1 MKHMRTFLGA
11 GLLAVPLMV
20 ASQGEAALSVGG
32 LIQSGVPNTL
42 LSDNSAEFL
51 INVDGS
57 TALNPNTGV
66 LSPTVTTGDILFAVL
81 GINTIEPGGSGST
94 TIGSGTAYN
103 EITAVVASKIATAA
117 DIDLGPT
124 GSDDSFGGQ
133 AIDLFQF
140 TSVPLSAGDATY
152 FDWSTGLIDLDGV
165 GTGADTLGVD
175 QFTFTTGGGVA
186 NDDLQI
192 ALVFEDGLQ
201 DYDRDSTL
209 PTGLTSAS
217 NGTLRLVGE
226 LNPANVDFFSV
237 IAPTYILD
245 FGSVPASTAIDNTNI
260 ALDFTLVQQFGWNLG
275 PDITG
280 GNGGFSSPSAGSGWP
295 IFDNLDFTVTPLSV
309 IPEPGTI
316 ILMGLGL
323 VGLAGIARKRMTA

>member
-57 TALNPNTGV
+57 TAVNPNTGV
-66 LSPTVTTGDILFAVL
+66 LSPTVTPGDILVAVL
-81 GINTIEPGGSGST
+81 GINTIEPDGGGST
-94 TIGSGTAYN
+94 TIGNGTAFN
-103 EITAVVASKIATAA
+103 EITAIVASKIATEGDAL
-117 DIDLGPT
+117 LGPP
-124 GSDDSFGGQ
+124 GPDDSFGGQ
-133 AIDLFQF
+133 AIDLWQF
-140 TSVPLSAGDATY
+140 TSVPLSAGDAIY
-152 FDWSTGLIDLDGV
+152 VDWSTGDINVDGV
-165 GTGADTLGVD
+165 GPAE
-175 QFTFTTGGGVA
+175 FTFTTGGGVA

-209 PTGLTSAS
+209 QAGLTSAS

-226 LNPANVDFFSV
+226 LNPANGDFFSV
-237 IAPTYILD
+237 IAPKYILD
-245 FGSVPASTAIDNTNI
+245 FGSVPSSTAIDQTNI